1 MYKPMIDSATFTRCI
16 KEAIDKLRQYEF
28 EEAYKLI
35 IKAISINPDASQPQ
49 NLLGLWYELSGNDD
63 KARKHYRAAYSLD
76 PTFKP
81 ACKNLER
88 TCTVFL
94 YKDIPYDYGDEPEE
108 KNTL

>member
-1 MYKPMIDSATFTRCI
+1 MIDSATFTRCI
-16 KEAIDKLRQYEF
+16 KEAIDKLRHYEF